1 MYKRQ
6 LVTGEQH
13 LRPGGTVS
21 GPTLFTLADVAFYLL
36 ILSRIGPEALTVTTG
51 ATINFMRKPAPGVI
65 HGDARILKQGK
76 SLIVG
81 DVMIYNDA
89 DTDRT
94 APVAQ
99 AQMLF
104 ACYQTDGKALCI
116 GAANAQITCH
126 LWKLG
131 VHKARQ
137 RIGIHADGHSG
148 FCPCCRY
155 CPCCP
160 RGASQDAGPPGHD
173 AGLWVAMQAR
183 PASGLTKTL
192 ALARRRANSDIRTRP
207 GGVVDMAA
215 VPDAVEG

>member
-1 MYKRQ
+1 MTISMDADALTRFMHREFPQ
-6 LVTGEQH
+6 VASDLRVGSPDAQGLTVSLATGEQH

-99 AQMLF
+99 AQMT
-104 ACYQTDGKALCI
+104 YS
-116 GAANAQITCH
+116 
-126 LWKLG
+126 
-131 VHKARQ
+131 V
-137 RIGIHADGHSG
+137 
-148 FCPCCRY
+148 P
-155 CPCCP
+155 PM
-160 RGASQDAGPPGHD
+160 RGRS
-173 AGLWVAMQAR
+173 
-183 PASGLTKTL
+183 
-192 ALARRRANSDIRTRP
+192 
-207 GGVVDMAA
+207 
-215 VPDAVEG
+215 